1 MSLYIR
7 IAITIIMCG
16 LIAMAIAEWVDIRL
30 ATISVDNTKVIV
42 LDPLP
47 FPED

>member
-1 MSLYIR
+1 MNLYLR

-30 ATISVDNTKVIV
+30 ATMSVDTKVIV